1 MTDKAEQNDAGRGL
15 VRRVFVE
22 AVAQAGLSRPRGMTA
37 GGFEA
42 GLDRLITALDH
53 MGADNLS
60 TLAEAVVAHAAQATG
75 QARGVWPAFVLVQSW
90 AHGLQP
96 RPFRLSRIVTSWL
109 ASVEGPV
116 AAAGGYEVQLLRLL
130 RRVQRPPLPAD
141 LADCKAQAGEDRRR
155 LGLVADRLARGVA
168 RDDDRAWHAAFLADQ
183 AQAAAF
189 IDQGRA
195 ARAQSTGVAA

>member
-1 MTDKAEQNDAGRGL
+1 MTEKTEQNDAGRGL
-15 VRRVFVE
+15 VRRVFVDP
-22 AVAQAGLSRPRGMTA
+22 VTQAGLGRPRGMTA
-37 GGFEA
+37 GAFDA

-53 MGADNLS
+53 MGAENLA
-60 TLAEAVVAHAAQATG
+60 TLAEAVVAHAAQSTG
-75 QARGVWPAFVLVQSW
+75 QARGLWPAFVLVQSW

-116 AAAGGYEVQLLRLL
+116 AQAGGYEVQLLRFL
-130 RRVQRPPLPAD
+130 RRAQRPPLPAD
-141 LADCKAQAGEDRRR
+141 VAECKAQAIEDRRR
-155 LGLVADRLARGVA
+155 LERVQERLANGVA
-168 RDDDRAWHAAFLADQ
+168 WDEDRAWHAAFLGDQ

-195 ARAQSTGVAA
+195 VRAQSTGVAA